1 MSKILGVALIFLG
14 ISAAPAIAEN
24 GYSITAHILASGN
37 SAQAASPCFRMN
49 AVVGEPVAGYSS
61 SIDYTLNAG
70 FFAVVAPSSD
80 GIFSSSFE
88 DCTP

>member
-1 MSKILGVALIFLG
+1 MSRVWGLALIFLG
-14 ISAAPAIAEN
+14 IAAVPAIADD

-61 SIDYTLNAG
+61 STDYTLNAG
-70 FFAVVAPSSD
+70 FFAVAAPGSD
-80 GIFSSSFE
+80 GIFSSGFE